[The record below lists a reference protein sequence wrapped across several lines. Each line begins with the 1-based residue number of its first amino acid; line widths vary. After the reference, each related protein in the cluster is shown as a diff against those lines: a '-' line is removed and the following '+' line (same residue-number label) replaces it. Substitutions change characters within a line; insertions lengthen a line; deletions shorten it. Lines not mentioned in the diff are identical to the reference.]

1 MGGQGLLVGGAGG
14 CQAVVDCHL
23 ISRRGTVKRLV
34 LIVLACIAA
43 TGCETTRV
51 SPDAAVQVPA
61 GDVYAFSRSTTPDD
75 ARIVF
80 TQDAGAISCFGAGM
94 QVFLNEK
101 LAAETSSGKSVT
113 LYHQPGPVQLAIKNN
128 MGCAGGDLRGLLLDL
143 KPGYSYQVRGYRGT
157 WDKAEPLLTTP
168 APYKYR

>member
-1 MGGQGLLVGGAGG
+1 MK
-14 CQAVVDCHL
+14 HWIL
-23 ISRRGTVKRLV
+23 IG
-34 LIVLACIAA
+34 LACISVA
-43 TGCETTRV
+43 GCETTKV
-51 SPDAAVQVPA
+51 SPGSAALVPA
-61 GDVYAFSRSTTPDD
+61 DDVFAFSRPAGPED

-80 TQDAGAISCFGAGM
+80 TQDASVLSCFGAGM

-113 LYHQPGPVQLAIKNN
+113 LYHQPGPVQLSIKNN
-128 MGCAGGDLRGLLLDL
+128 MGCAGGDLRGLLLEL

-168 APYKYR
+168 APFKYR

>member
-1 MGGQGLLVGGAGG
+1 VTRWM
-14 CQAVVDCHL
+14 L
-23 ISRRGTVKRLV
+23 IG
-34 LIVLACIAA
+34 LACIAA
-43 TGCETTRV
+43 SGCETTKV
-51 SPDAAVQVPA
+51 SPESSVSVPA
-61 GDVYAFSRSTTPDD
+61 GDVYAFGRPQSPED

-80 TQDAGAISCFGAGM
+80 TQDAGVISCLGAGM

-101 LAAETSSGKSVT
+101 LAAETSSGRSVT
-113 LYHQPGPVQLAIKNN
+113 LYHTPGPVQLSIKNN

-168 APYKYR
+168 SPFRYH